1 MKRPLKTGLTYVRRA
16 PYQAISVVLVMAVT
30 FFVATMIGLLVYGS
44 TKLLVYF
51 ETRPQIIAFLK
62 ADATETQIGALQDTY
77 KTDNRVRELKLVSK
91 EDAFNLYKNATSN
104 NPLLG
109 ELVSPSIFPASLELS
124 VSDLSYADTIVS
136 ELKTKDGV
144 DSVGFTASVGGQD
157 QLSAVINRL
166 KDITKSVRIAGVGA
180 VAVLLV
186 TSFLVLL
193 VVMSMR
199 ISMRKNEIESLR
211 MLGATGAFIRN
222 PILVEATI
230 YAILG
235 VLSGWFAA
243 SLVIMYTSPKLLS
256 YFGTIE
262 VLPHSLQGLLTI
274 LGVILGVEL
283 IIGIIIAFFGAVA
296 AVSRSLRMIQ

>member
-1 MKRPLKTGLTYVRRA
+1 MKRPIKTGFTYVRRA

-62 ADATETQIGALQDTY
+62 TDATDAQIGALEDTY
-77 KTDNRVRELKLVSK
+77 KNDSRVRELKLVSK
-91 EDAFNLYKNATSN
+91 DDAFALYKNATAS

-124 VSDLSYADTIVS
+124 VTDLSYADTLVS
-136 ELKTKDGV
+136 DLKVKDGV

-157 QLSAVINRL
+157 QLSSVINRL
-166 KDITKSVRIAGVGA
+166 KSITKSVRIAGIGA
-180 VAVLLV
+180 VVVLLV

-222 PILVEATI
+222 PILIEASI
-230 YAILG
+230 YAIFG
-235 VLSGWFAA
+235 VLIGWFSA
-243 SLVIMYTSPKLLS
+243 SLTIMYSSPRLLS
-256 YFGTIE
+256 YFGAIE
-262 VLPHSLQGLLTI
+262 VLPHTLNELLI
-274 LGVILGVEL
+274 LLGIILGVEL
-283 IIGIIIAFFGAVA
+283 IIGLVIALFGAVA

>member
-1 MKRPLKTGLTYVRRA
+1 V
-16 PYQAISVVLVMAVT
+16 
-30 FFVATMIGLLVYGS
+30 
-44 TKLLVYF
+44 
-51 ETRPQIIAFLK
+51 
-62 ADATETQIGALQDTY
+62 
-77 KTDNRVRELKLVSK
+77 NELKEK
-91 EDAFNLYKNATSN
+91 E
-104 NPLLG
+104 
-109 ELVSPSIFPASLELS
+109 
-124 VSDLSYADTIVS
+124 
-136 ELKTKDGV
+136 GV
-144 DSVGFTASVGGQD
+144 DTVGFTASVGGQD
-157 QLSAVINRL
+157 QLSSVISRL
-166 KDITKSVRIAGVGA
+166 KSITKSVRIAGVGA
-180 VAVLLV
+180 VLVLLV

-243 SLVIMYTSPKLLS
+243 SLVVMYSSPRLLT

-262 VLPHSLQGLLTI
+262 VLPHSLQELLI
-274 LGVILGVEL
+274 LLGVILGVEL

>member
-1 MKRPLKTGLTYVRRA
+1 MKRPLKTGFTYVRRA

-62 ADATETQIGALQDTY
+62 ADATETQMGALQDTY
-77 KTDNRVRELKLVSK
+77 KTDSRIRELKLVSK
-91 EDAFNLYKNATSN
+91 EDAFNLYKSATSN

-124 VSDLSYADTIVS
+124 VSDLSHADSVVS
-136 ELKTKDGV
+136 ELKNKDGV

-274 LGVILGVEL
+274 LGIILGIEL
-283 IIGIIIAFFGAVA
+283 VIGIVIAFFGAVA